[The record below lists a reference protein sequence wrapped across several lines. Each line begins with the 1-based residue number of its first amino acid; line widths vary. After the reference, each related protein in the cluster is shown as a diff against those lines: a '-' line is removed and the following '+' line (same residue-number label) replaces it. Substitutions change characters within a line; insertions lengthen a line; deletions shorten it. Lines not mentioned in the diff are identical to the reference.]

1 MVTHSLL
8 AAPLSPWAT
17 LPKAARLLLVATK
30 HDAAEWLRGLFE
42 SDRAMA
48 VTIDVAI
55 GAAAGL
61 ATLRSQAYDA
71 VLVRHVPDDLDAIQ
85 FIEAHRAQAADDPL
99 VVLGDCPEHSFAPH
113 CYEVGADGYLPIR
126 TASPRQLIW
135 VIGRAI
141 EWRRLLRENRRLAE
155 RDRQRLKLEHRE
167 AERLLAQQRT
177 FVGDLHDIPA
187 HADATAAFDLAP
199 AADGPLELPS
209 ALVDRYREL
218 LRAYVI
224 MGSGNLAAETAAL
237 VDALHARG
245 LPAPRVM
252 QFHVCAL
259 EETLR
264 GLGGRSSRHVM
275 ARADLLVLEVMVQLA
290 ERFRK
295 QASLAV
301 SRS

>member
-209 ALVDRYREL
+209 ALVD
-218 LRAYVI
+218 AV
-224 MGSGNLAAETAAL
+224 
-237 VDALHARG
+237 HARG